1 MATFIL
7 KEKTENGTNPRIYAE
22 TETDLGVLANYLLK
36 SGVLSKPV
44 ALHIVANGNGKWGY
58 DCVRGEE
65 SDCLAL
71 IREARKID
79 GGLLAYKV
87 RFVCPSEIADEIAIG
102 MADSIVGFGKGASYS
117 FRFAL
122 PTEDEGG
129 AFISFTVWNENG
141 KQLSVFSIIEAE
153 RFMNT
158 FRKNIGM
165 PFVRLLSLDEEGA
178 EIVEFKD

>member
-7 KEKTENGTNPRIYAE
+7 KEKTENGTNPHIYAE

-44 ALHIVANGNGKWGY
+44 SLHIVANGNGKWGY

-65 SDCLAL
+65 SDCLTL
-71 IREARKID
+71 FREARKID

-129 AFISFTVWNENG
+129 AFVSFTAWNKNE
-141 KQLSVFSIIEAE
+141 KPVTVYHICEVE
-153 RFMNT
+153 KYMNIA
-158 FRKNIGM
+158 RKNIGL
-165 PFVRLLSLDEEGA
+165 PFVRVLSLDEEGA